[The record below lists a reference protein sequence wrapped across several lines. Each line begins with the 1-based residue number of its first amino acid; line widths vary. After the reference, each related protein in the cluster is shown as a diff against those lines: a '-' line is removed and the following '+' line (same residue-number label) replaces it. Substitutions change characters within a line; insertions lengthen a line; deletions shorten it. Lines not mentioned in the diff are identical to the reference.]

1 MNAFCDGIDRCQR
14 EQHTASLSAGK
25 SFGKLLRQSAM
36 IAAVLAL
43 GGCSWFEDDEP
54 AFPPSTGGPNIAAVP
69 NGLLGD
75 SADAQYSDQEL
86 RALLESAPR
95 PLPPPPAPPKTADIA
110 APGDAKPEANT
121 NPATDSTTST
131 QPSGTPTAPAVPDAA
146 TNNPNAY
153 PDINTVPMQR
163 PTPVP
168 DNDQPPIPAPESTP
182 AGTPAG
188 SAPAV
193 TPDKP
198 KQSSMLTPL
207 PGMHGTT
214 EQLLVLTTAGSS
226 PSAPTQ
232 LADQSAQ
239 SVANSDDD
247 MFSKPVLPPYSGYDQ
262 LEKQPQGVPAQS
274 LYRSPY
280 TGPTELG
287 QPAANAGGSV
297 VYAAQTD
304 SLGGQ
309 SGSQIVASPNGQP
322 VGLVYFGAGSTQL
335 GGSDRQVLHQI
346 AALQQAYGG
355 VIRIVGHASSR
366 TDNMPMDEH
375 QKTNAN
381 IAEARA
387 KSVALQLVH
396 YGVRP
401 LFVQIAGASDTQ
413 PLYPEIMPA
422 GEAANRRAE
431 IYLSSN

>member
-14 EQHTASLSAGK
+14 ERHTASLSAGK
-25 SFGKLLRQSAM
+25 SFGKLLRHGTM
-36 IAAVLAL
+36 IAAVLVL

-69 NGLLGD
+69 NGLPGD

-95 PLPPPPAPPKTADIA
+95 PLPPPPAPPKAADTG
-110 APGDAKPEANT
+110 APGDAKPEAST
-121 NPATDSTTST
+121 NPATDTSTTNPAATTST
-131 QPSGTPTAPAVPDAA
+131 QPTGTPTAPAVPDAA
-146 TNNPNAY
+146 TNNPNGY

-168 DNDQPPIPAPESTP
+168 DTDQPPVPAAPESTP
-182 AGTPAG
+182 A
-188 SAPAV
+188 V
-193 TPDKP
+193 MPDKP

-207 PGMHGTT
+207 PGMQGGA
-214 EQLLVLTTAGSS
+214 EKLLILTTAGSS

-280 TGPTELG
+280 AGPTQLG
-287 QPAANAGGSV
+287 QPATNAGGSV
-297 VYAAQTD
+297 VYAPQSD
-304 SLGGQ
+304 GLDGQ
-309 SGSQIVASPNGQP
+309 SGQIVASPNGQP

-375 QKTNAN
+375 QKTNAD

-387 KSVALQLVH
+387 KSVAQQLVH